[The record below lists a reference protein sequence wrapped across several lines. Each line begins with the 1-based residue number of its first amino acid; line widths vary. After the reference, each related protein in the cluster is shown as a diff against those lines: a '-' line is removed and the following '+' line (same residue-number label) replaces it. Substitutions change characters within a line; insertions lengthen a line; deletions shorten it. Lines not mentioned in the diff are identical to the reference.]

1 MRAPPLTGMFP
12 APTTSSLKAVFATV
26 PRVALLIFHQRS
38 PSGAPMV
45 NLAPTCFIRPKGR
58 GGGRGRRQGSCA
70 DLATIGGDRG
80 PTSRSDDGAGPFPS
94 APREPPLTPYLQGG
108 SRRNTLT
115 EEATDRG

>member
-38 PSGAPMV
+38 RSGAPTV
-45 NLAPTCFIRPKGR
+45 KLAPTCFIRPKGR

-70 DLATIGGDRG
+70 DLATIGGIGARRAA
-80 PTSRSDDGAGPFPS
+80 PTTARDLFPV
-94 APREPPLTPYLQGG
+94 PRVSL
-108 SRRNTLT
+108 
-115 EEATDRG
+115 